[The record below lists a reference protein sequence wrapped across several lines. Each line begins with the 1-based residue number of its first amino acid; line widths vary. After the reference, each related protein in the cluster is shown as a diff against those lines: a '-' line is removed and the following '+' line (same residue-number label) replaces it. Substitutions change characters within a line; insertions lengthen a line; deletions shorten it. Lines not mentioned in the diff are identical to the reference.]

1 MDSQSHMIPYS
12 DCGTQLP
19 RPTRHHTETSD
30 LIRHPTCV
38 GFTMQWQDN
47 HRRLNLGRESHTE
60 RREALNLLLL
70 SQLPSP
76 RSIHKRYSVD
86 VSCLPDE
93 IDSPCHYSSQPDK
106 QQFTGADWATTAD
119 KRLPPQ
125 SSGKTILKKPATRQ
139 QAADVSFFHPQKSI
153 INSRHARPWCYT
165 SGNIGNAV
173 GEFPRVPTLLGL
185 LNTYSKQIG
194 PRFAVSVASSEDP
207 HLSVHGSRKSVGSV
221 LSSVLPRRASI
232 LLVYSRAGAA
242 AP

>member
-1 MDSQSHMIPYS
+1 
-12 DCGTQLP
+12 
-19 RPTRHHTETSD
+19 
-30 LIRHPTCV
+30 
-38 GFTMQWQDN
+38 MQWQDN
-47 HRRLNLGRESHTE
+47 HRRLNLGRESHTK

-139 QAADVSFFHPQKSI
+139 QAADVSFFPPAGKHHQQQT
-153 INSRHARPWCYT
+153 CT
-165 SGNIGNAV
+165 SVVLHVRQYWNAV

-185 LNTYSKQIG
+185 LDTYSKQIG

>member
-1 MDSQSHMIPYS
+1 MSMDSQSHMIPYS

-47 HRRLNLGRESHTE
+47 HRRLNLGRESHTK

-139 QAADVSFFHPQKSI
+139 QAADVSFFPPAEKHHQQQTCTSVVLHVRQYWKC
-153 INSRHARPWCYT
+153 SRRVSPSPNAARPIEHLQQANR
-165 SGNIGNAV
+165 SAV
-173 GEFPRVPTLLGL
+173 CCFCCIE
-185 LNTYSKQIG
+185 
-194 PRFAVSVASSEDP
+194 
-207 HLSVHGSRKSVGSV
+207 
-221 LSSVLPRRASI
+221 
-232 LLVYSRAGAA
+232 
-242 AP
+242 